1 MMNLCSLSKVKYS
14 IIATAIL
21 ALLALISSIVMFG
34 FNLFFTLGT
43 IPIFAL
49 MLISYKHLHIIDT
62 SISESGYTLKG
73 AVSGDFE
80 RREIFTTGGG
90 ALEEMSHNINNLMD
104 QIEYF
109 MREVKVSITKASNN
123 SYYRKIDATGLNAH
137 FVNAAA
143 MINSAIES
151 MEVEHKSKENDNFS
165 YKLQST
171 AQNIANFKIIQAQ
184 LAESTTELSKLEE
197 GAAQT
202 AKKSH
207 DGMSSVEKI
216 VENLNMLN
224 QNIANNSDSVDSL
237 ATQSTEIGEV
247 VNLIKDIAEQ
257 TNLLALNAAIEA
269 ARAGEHGRGFAVVAD
284 EVRKLAERTQKATA
298 EIDVSIKSLQ
308 QNTGEIQSS
317 SQSIMN
323 LANESSIVVEE
334 FRETLGEFNEIA
346 KDVEQISTTTE
357 NRIFSILIKIDHT
370 LFKAAA
376 LQSILNREE
385 SSPPFGDHHMCRM
398 GKWYDDA
405 GEKRF
410 GHTQAFKNMLAPHRI
425 VHANVIN
432 SMQYIRDKDEV
443 LTHQDEIYNNF
454 AKMEEASNE
463 LFHLLD
469 EMQIQL

>member
-1 MMNLCSLSKVKYS
+1 MMNLCSLSKVKYGIIIAALLSAMAIVSS
-14 IIATAIL
+14 IIL
-21 ALLALISSIVMFG
+21 FE
-34 FNLFFTLGT
+34 FNLYFVLGSIPLFLIILEIYRNFRIIEISIIESSYT
-43 IPIFAL
+43 I
-49 MLISYKHLHIIDT
+49 
-62 SISESGYTLKG
+62 KG
-73 AVSGDFE
+73 AVEGDFE

-90 ALEEMSHNINNLMD
+90 KLEEMSHNINNLMD

-109 MREVKVSITKASNN
+109 MREVKVSITTASQN
-123 SYYRKIDATGLNAH
+123 SYYRRIDASGLNKH
-137 FVNAAA
+137 FINSSH

-151 MEVEHKSKENDNFS
+151 MEVEYLSKENDNFS

-171 AQNIANFKIIQAQ
+171 AQNISNFKIIQTQ
-184 LAESTTELSKLEE
+184 LSESTHELDKLES
-197 GAAQT
+197 GASITAQ
-202 AKKSH
+202 KSQES
-207 DGMSSVEKI
+207 MASVEKI
-216 VENLNMLN
+216 VNNLNDLN
-224 QNIANNSDSVDSL
+224 QNITNNSDSVNSL

-323 LANESSIVVEE
+323 LANESSLVVEE
-334 FRETLGEFNEIA
+334 FKETLAEFSENAEVV
-346 KDVEQISTTTE
+346 KQISSSTE
-357 NRIFSILIKIDHT
+357 NKIFSILIKIDHT
-370 LFKAAA
+370 LYKASA
-376 LQSILNREE
+376 LHAILTRKE
-385 SSPPFGDHHMCRM
+385 STPPFGDHHMCRM
-398 GKWYDDA
+398 GKWYDND
-405 GEKRF
+405 GLDRF
-410 GHTQAFKNMLAPHRI
+410 GHTKAFKDMLTPHKI

-443 LTHQDEIYNNF
+443 LNHQEEIYNNF
-454 AKMEEASNE
+454 LHMEEASNE

-469 EMQIQL
+469 EMQVQM